1 MNTLVIIPVR
11 NPKSTLVS
19 HVESL
24 ICECAQVII
33 VNDASYAKYNGIFEE
48 LSRLPGVTVIDHAF
62 RQGRNASLRTAFAYY
77 DAHLLPIRVMD
88 LSTEIRDEY
97 YQTSHVLRS
106 IRIRANAAGEHL
118 RDSLI
123 AIEDAAMQIPF
134 MRTAR

>member
-11 NPKSTLVS
+11 NPKATLVS
-19 HVESL
+19 HIQSL

-48 LSRLPGVTVIDHAF
+48 LSQLPGVTVIDHSF

-88 LSTEIRDEY
+88 LKTEIRDEY
-97 YQTSHVLRS
+97 YKTSHVLRS
-106 IRIRANAAGEHL
+106 IRIHANAAGEHIKD
-118 RDSLI
+118 RII